1 MICTI
6 INSNLLETQLL
17 KKIINIYYESKI
29 SNKKKIHILKYI
41 NISNNYIM
49 YFINVLL
56 DILEIDKKMN
66 HNNFTKFIKLKKEK
80 NAKLSLI
87 RTLKYEI

>member
-29 SNKKKIHILKYI
+29 SNKKKIDILKNI

>member
-29 SNKKKIHILKYI
+29 SNKKKIHILKNI